1 MKSFLAKL
9 IAVSMLCGAMAFA
22 QGTPA
27 AGGKKTDDTKK
38 TDGDKGKTKGKTKGK
53 AKGGDK
59 DKDKDK
65 DKGKGK
71 GTGKSKGKGKTAPAK
86 GGDDKGGK
94 K

>member
-1 MKSFLAKL
+1 MKSILARM
-9 IAVSMLCGAMAFA
+9 IAVCMLFGALAFA
-22 QGTPA
+22 QGTAPA
-27 AGGKKTDDTKK
+27 GKKTDDTKK
-38 TDGDKGKTKGKTKGK
+38 TDGDKGKGKTKAKAK

-65 DKGKGK
+65 AKGKGK
-71 GTGKSKGKGKTAPAK
+71 GKGKAKTGDAKK

>member
-1 MKSFLAKL
+1 MRSILAKL
-9 IAVSMLCGAMAFA
+9 IAVCMLCGALAFA
-22 QGTPA
+22 QGGAPA
-27 AGGKKTDDTKK
+27 GKSDDTKK
-38 TDGDKGKTKGKTKGK
+38 TAGDKGKGKTKTKAK

-65 DKGKGK
+65 GKGKGK
-71 GTGKSKGKGKTAPAK
+71 GKGKSTGEGKK

>member
-38 TDGDKGKTKGKTKGK
+38 TDGDKGKGKGKTKGK

-71 GTGKSKGKGKTAPAK
+71 GKGKGTTPPAKGKTK